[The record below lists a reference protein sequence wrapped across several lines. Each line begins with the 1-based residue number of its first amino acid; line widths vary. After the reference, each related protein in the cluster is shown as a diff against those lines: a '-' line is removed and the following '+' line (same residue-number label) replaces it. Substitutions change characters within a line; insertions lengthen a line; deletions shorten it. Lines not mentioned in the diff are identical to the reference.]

1 MAWGTP
7 SRERRVLKAGHSS
20 IAVTLP
26 KPWAEAMNLR
36 PGDLVVFDQNDDG
49 TLYLKPA
56 PRRAP
61 RGSPPRSWCR
71 RGRSRRP
78 ELLERL
84 IVGAYRVGH
93 DSFEVRTDVPLS
105 PDRLEELLQ
114 AARGLL
120 GVSVVAQEPNRVLLQ
135 NFIDP
140 SKYGLPQLVQ
150 RMKMILIAFLEEM
163 EEVARRRGRSRRLPT
178 LEEEAN
184 KVLALLVRQLFLA
197 SRDWSLA
204 RRIGSPD
211 PRQLLEWRVVVH
223 SLEELSALFGET
235 LATLNEEVMR
245 MSADAAAGLAEVLAE
260 VKGQLKAVVE
270 SVMHPSLDHACE
282 VYQQGDRVGNGSAL
296 AAVAT
301 ALSTRAGRPRA
312 TASLLKRSGACLSL
326 LAELAID
333 RAVASGSESVLTELA
348 ERPSAQ
354 ARPLSPPDTHR
365 RYGSGPP
372 VRTPYRPYP
381 GASPRRRLC
390 STLSTIG

>member
-7 SRERRVLKAGHSS
+7 NRERRVLKAGHSS

-56 PRRAP
+56 PMPGVGIATAPFLVQARAFDTP
-61 RGSPPRSWCR
+61 GV
-71 RGRSRRP
+71 
-78 ELLERL
+78 LERL

-93 DSFEVRTDVPLS
+93 DAIEVRTDVPLAS
-105 PDRLEELLQ
+105 ERVEEVLQ

-120 GVSVVAQEPNRVLLQ
+120 GVSVVAHEPNRMVLQ

-150 RMKMILIAFLEEM
+150 RMKMILVAILEEM
-163 EEVARRRGRSRRLPT
+163 EEVLQRKTRSRRLTT
-178 LEEEAN
+178 LDEEAS

-223 SLEELSALFGET
+223 ALQELAELFGEG
-235 LATLNEEVMR
+235 LGALNEETAR
-245 MSADAAAGLAEVLAE
+245 LPAGARETLAVHLPEMKVH
-260 VKGQLKAVVE
+260 LKAVVE
-270 SVMHPSLDHACE
+270 ALMHPSLDHACD
-282 VYQQGDRVGNGSAL
+282 VYHSSRLLGEGLADPPVRRQGA
-296 AAVAT
+296 
-301 ALSTRAGRPRA
+301 RAGSTTPS
-312 TASLLKRSGACLSL
+312 ASYLLQRGAACLSL
-326 LAELAID
+326 LAEVAID
-333 RAVASGSESVLTELA
+333 RAVSAGTENILVEA
-348 ERPSAQ
+348 A
-354 ARPLSPPDTHR
+354 
-365 RYGSGPP
+365 
-372 VRTPYRPYP
+372 
-381 GASPRRRLC
+381 
-390 STLSTIG
+390 

>member
-26 KPWAEAMNLR
+26 KPWAQAMNLR
-36 PGDLVVFDQNDDG
+36 PGDLVIFDQNDDG

-56 PRRAP
+56 PAP
-61 RGSPPRSWCR
+61 GAPVVTTPFLVQARSIETP
-71 RGRSRRP
+71 G
-78 ELLERL
+78 LLERL

-93 DSFEVRTDVPLS
+93 DAIEVRTDVPLS
-105 PDRLEELLQ
+105 ADRMEEILQ

-120 GVSVVAQEPNRVLLQ
+120 GVSVVAQEPNRVVLQ

-150 RMKMILIAFLEEM
+150 RMKMILVAFLEEM

-223 SLEELSALFGET
+223 SLEELSALFGEA
-235 LATLNEEVMR
+235 LATLNEEASHL
-245 MSADAAAGLAEVLAE
+245 SADAAASLAEVLPE
-260 VKGQLKAVVE
+260 VKSQLKAVVDT
-270 SVMHPSLDHACE
+270 VMHPSLDHACE
-282 VYQQGDRVGNGSAL
+282 VYQQGDRVGNGSAV

-301 ALSTRAGRPRA
+301 ALTRRQSRSRA
-312 TASLLKRSGACLSL
+312 TSYLLKRSGTCLSL

-333 RAVASGSESVLTELA
+333 RAVASGTETVLTELA
-348 ERPSAQ
+348 
-354 ARPLSPPDTHR
+354 
-365 RYGSGPP
+365 
-372 VRTPYRPYP
+372 
-381 GASPRRRLC
+381 
-390 STLSTIG
+390 